1 MYFLFSFVF
10 WSFSQY
16 TTTARRNK
24 TRPEVK
30 GNQLILKLFKTETIN
45 YKISTAWTTVID
57 G

>member
-1 MYFLFSFVF
+1 MYFLFSFVI